1 MSDDALLPTAYAP
14 YRSPR
19 DYILNWTDVIWIDR
33 AIGRLAD
40 HYGPDVRV
48 HTAYGETYDFDTVIS
63 NSVQKFAAFPNTGG
77 GLGEDVV
84 WEKRGANGFISSH
97 RSLKSGTHTGYW
109 TYGPPTGRDFVSRTI
124 AHCLVQ
130 DNKIVEEWLVRDEWA
145 VLEGLGLDPH
155 RMAEQLARASP
166 VTGEAPTL
174 AAEVGPFAS
183 HYPDPARIGISG
195 PRPTRHAAECTLITD
210 MFDAVWNGRRFDR
223 VTEFVSD
230 RIVLHT
236 VRNRRVQNVTPYQIE
251 TINLLASFPDGRI
264 EVRDLVVCEEPGFGL
279 RVAAIWLLRGTY
291 CGVSTYGPI
300 TRTPIRVLGASHFEI
315 IDGRVLREWRLFDEL
330 AILTQIIGGTSS
342 ASPAS
347 NAG

>member
-33 AIGRLAD
+33 AIGRLAE
-40 HYGPDVRV
+40 HYGRDVRV

-84 WEKRGANGFISSH
+84 WEQRGPNGFISSH
-97 RSLKSGTHTGYW
+97 RTIKSGTHTGYW

-145 VLEGLGLDPH
+145 VLEGLGLDP
-155 RMAEQLARASP
+155 RRIAEQLARESP
-166 VTGEAPTL
+166 VTGETPTL
-174 AAEVGPFAS
+174 AAEIGPFAG
-183 HYPDPARIGISG
+183 HFPEPARIGVSG
-195 PRPTRHAAECTLITD
+195 QRPLRHGTECALITD
-210 MFDAVWNGRRFDR
+210 MFETVWNGRRFDR
-223 VTEFVSD
+223 VTEFVSE
-230 RIVLHT
+230 RIALQT
-236 VRNRRVQNVTPYQIE
+236 ARNRRVQNVTPYQIE
-251 TINLLASFPDGRI
+251 TINLLASFPDSRI
-264 EVRDLVVCEEPGFGL
+264 EVRDLVVCAEPGFGL

-291 CGVSTYGPI
+291 CGVPTYGPI
-300 TRTPIRVLGASHFEI
+300 TRKPVRVLGASHFEI
-315 IDGRVLREWRLFDEL
+315 VDGRVLREWRLFDEL
-330 AILTQIIGGTSS
+330 AILTQIIAG
-342 ASPAS
+342 ASG
-347 NAG
+347 AGSTVDAG